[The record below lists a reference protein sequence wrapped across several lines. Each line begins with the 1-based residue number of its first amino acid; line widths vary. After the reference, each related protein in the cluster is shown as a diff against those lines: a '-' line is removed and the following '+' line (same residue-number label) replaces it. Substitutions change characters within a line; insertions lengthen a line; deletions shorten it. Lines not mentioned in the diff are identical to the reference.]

1 MLRWIAKRIPLL
13 GDREGSVV
21 VEFAIAVPIMLL
33 LLFGVFDFG
42 RMMWLSSSVKHAAA
56 EGVRYAMVRGAESSV
71 PATSDQISTFVK
83 GRATGVNANDLAVAV
98 SWSPDNNPG
107 STITV
112 QVDYQY
118 EFLLS
123 RMLPFGPVEL
133 SGASTKVVY

>member
-1 MLRWIAKRIPLL
+1 MLRWIANRISLL
-13 GDREGSVV
+13 RDREGSAA

-42 RMMWLSSSVKHAAA
+42 RMMWLTSSVKHAAT
-56 EGVRYAMVRGAESSV
+56 EGVRYAMVRGAESTA
-71 PATSDQISTFVK
+71 PATSDQISTYVK
-83 GRATGVNANDLAVAV
+83 SRAAGVNADDLAVAV

-107 STITV
+107 SLITV

-123 RMLPFGPVEL
+123 RMLPFGPVDL
-133 SGASTKVVY
+133 SGASTKTVY